1 MPHLRLIVPAASTD
15 EGVAL
20 LESTVGTAHLVVL
33 PDAARS
39 PAGDVVLCDVARE
52 AGDELI
58 GARRRATAR
67 TRCCGRS

>member
-15 EGVAL
+15 EVVAL

-39 PAGDVVLCDVARE
+39 PTGDVVLCDVARE
-52 AGDELI
+52 AG
-58 GARRRATAR
+58 T
-67 TRCCGRS
+67 S